1 MYGLRDKVVSAR
13 VDSDLLEKFKQT
25 VSVAEKGYW
34 KPTNISDL
42 LEQALKDYI
51 EKHKSTKNR

>member
-25 VSVAEKGYW
+25 VAVREKNAW
-34 KPTNISDL
+34 HPTNISDL

-51 EKHKSTKNR
+51 EKQKK

>member
-13 VDSDLLEKFKQT
+13 VDSDLLEEFKQT
-25 VSVAEKGYW
+25 VAEVEKNAW

-42 LEQALKDYI
+42 LESALKNYI
-51 EKHKSTKNR
+51 EKYKVKK